1 MKAKAMIAAV
11 VTTVLW
17 SGSYI
22 VNRYAFAEGVGP
34 FTLSGLRYTI
44 AAILLGMCMPKGK
57 GRAALSFWQILMLAV
72 ICYLL
77 GQGFQY
83 LGQSLLTPTL
93 ASMILNIGMIALIV
107 CMDYWKLKEARG
119 GKTYAFILLLAA
131 GVVCFY
137 QPWKGNAQQY
147 SLLGIAAM
155 LVAAVGSGLN
165 ITFNRYFLNVRRIGH
180 KELVVKPML
189 AGGLIML
196 LYGLVSEPVQRPSW
210 RLCLCVAYLAGISGA
225 LGFFLWTWSQK
236 TLSSV
241 QNGCVNH
248 FMLIEIALLDVLFF
262 GRVITPWQWVG
273 IVLTLSGIMGVLMMR
288 QGNGQTPKAR
298 KTA

>member
-1 MKAKAMIAAV
+1 
-11 VTTVLW
+11 
-17 SGSYI
+17 
-22 VNRYAFAEGVGP
+22 
-34 FTLSGLRYTI
+34 
-44 AAILLGMCMPKGK
+44 
-57 GRAALSFWQILMLAV
+57 
-72 ICYLL
+72 
-77 GQGFQY
+77 
-83 LGQSLLTPTL
+83 
-93 ASMILNIGMIALIV
+93 
-107 CMDYWKLKEARG
+107 
-119 GKTYAFILLLAA
+119 
-131 GVVCFY
+131 
-137 QPWKGNAQQY
+137 
-147 SLLGIAAM
+147 
-155 LVAAVGSGLN
+155 
-165 ITFNRYFLNVRRIGH
+165 
-180 KELVVKPML
+180 
-189 AGGLIML
+189 ML

>member
-57 GRAALSFWQILMLAV
+57 GGAALSFWQILMLAV
-72 ICYLL
+72 VCYLL

-93 ASMILNIGMIALIV
+93 ASMILNVGMIALIV
-107 CMDYWKLKEARG
+107 CMDCWKLKEARG

-196 LYGLVSEPVQRPSW
+196 LYGLVSEPVQRASW